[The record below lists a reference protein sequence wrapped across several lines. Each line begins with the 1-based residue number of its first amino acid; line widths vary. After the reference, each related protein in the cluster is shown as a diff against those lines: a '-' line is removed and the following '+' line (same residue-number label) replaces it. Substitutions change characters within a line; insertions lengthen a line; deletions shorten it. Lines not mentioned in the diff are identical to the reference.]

1 MELGQ
6 TLSQNSTK
14 CLKSLSLK
22 FDPAKLDKV
31 IKQTRLNLSDFTKDV
46 NMGERSAINT
56 FILLLFIFLFLYS
69 FEWGKL
75 GSV

>member
-56 FILLLFIFLFLYS
+56 FILLLFIFLFLCS

>member
-75 GSV
+75 GSI

>member
-31 IKQTRLNLSDFTKDV
+31 IKQTRLNLSDFTKNV

>member
-56 FILLLFIFLFLYS
+56 FILLLLIFLFLCS

>member
-22 FDPAKLDKV
+22 FDPAKLDTV